1 MNTARI
7 SALLACAAATAI
19 VACGGGT
26 PGTDAGDVIETG
38 DTVEDT
44 AIADADDDNGPFDII
59 IDDWY
64 TGDSGDTAGF
74 HQPPEPWPQGP
85 AAPESSLFS
94 DYNLYQGQMTFNSWT
109 EEIEWQFDGDT
120 PVVDASRLAY
130 YAIGNGH
137 TFSFVGTDYPLSVL
151 HESVGPDYTRQKLET
166 FPDIKFTA
174 QRDGAAVKFT
184 KSRIGRFAKNS
195 IVGVTNQTGDL
206 LMTTLFVAPKTED
219 AQLDTTHMVVVR
231 LDNTGVDTMVNLNVA
246 SMPYSG
252 ATDTGT
258 PGALQIARLDRD
270 IYMVL
275 DGGTWIAEKK
285 TFVGPT
291 VSIAGGD
298 HVDFVFWLYFTEG
311 EAAVDPAPEFA
322 EKAAATN
329 VQEVINATG
338 DWWKDWFAQGLQV
351 NIPDVRLMDLLE
363 SFLYTVKSQTTYD
376 GAMTPLSHYGEYWT
390 RDLSG
395 GVRLLAMNSR
405 ADDVKTML
413 DYHRA
418 AACAYGGFFNATEV
432 DRPLGVPCAVKDWMA
447 LPVMAEKTAAEAP
460 SYVVHMYHR
469 HFDMTGDSGLMK
481 EREQMLR
488 YGMLK
493 QNIDESFLLP
503 FSDDETFRAALAMNL
518 GIGGPETMFAA
529 SHWSLQ
535 STLLYIA
542 AADGLAGALGYGPED
557 DVVKTRDGVFATLE
571 DYYWQDAEGF
581 YAPILSMADLSP
593 HMHPYEDVNFTI
605 SWMNLEDTLGWD
617 RVHRDVNK
625 LVELSWMPDLG
636 IIQTNL
642 GNLEPLLEYDLSL
655 GLATGMTPG
664 FTLYAF
670 ARHRS
675 DLAEQAFNAFPQIVT
690 ASGNVT
696 EDFATLGFRPLMP
709 LYDPAGKVGEVW
721 ARFRP
726 WEGGQDGEAIL
737 FYLTGLYP
745 DAAGKRVALKPHI
758 PNMLPYAEYRGLMAA
773 GCLIDM
779 KLTEVDEDERLY
791 ELKFTG
797 DKCNDLTVTLTTGTS
812 ICGQHDGCK
821 PEVSTSD
828 DIELDAKSALDGI
841 AIFTAA
847 DNLSATF
854 TARTGGD

>member
-1 MNTARI
+1 MYRTVLI
-7 SALLACAAATAI
+7 SACVALTPI

-26 PGTDAGDVIETG
+26 PSNDTGDVIENV

-44 AIADADDDNGPFDII
+44 AIVDAEYDNGPFDII
-59 IDDWY
+59 IDDFY
-64 TGDSGDTAGF
+64 VGDSGDTAGF

-94 DYNLYQGQMTFNSWT
+94 DYNLHQGEMTFNSWT
-109 EEIEWQFDGDT
+109 EEVEWQFDGDT
-120 PVVDASRLAY
+120 PVVDPSRLAY

-151 HESVGPDYTRQKLET
+151 HETVGPDYTRQELET
-166 FPDIKFTA
+166 FPDIKFIA

-195 IVGVTNQTGDL
+195 IVGVTNQAGDL
-206 LMTTLFVAPKTED
+206 RMTTLFVAPQTDD
-219 AQLDTTHMVVVR
+219 AQLDTTHMIVIR
-231 LDNTGVDTMVNLNVA
+231 LENTGVDTMVNLNVA
-246 SMPYSG
+246 SLPYSG

-258 PGALQIARLDRD
+258 PGVLQIARLDHD

-275 DGGTWIAEKK
+275 DGGTWSAEKK
-285 TFVGPT
+285 TFAGPT
-291 VSIAGGD
+291 VTISGGD
-298 HVDFVFWLYFTEG
+298 HADFVFWLYFTEG
-311 EAAVDPAPEFA
+311 EPAVDPAPGFA
-322 EKAAATN
+322 QKAAATD
-329 VQEVINATG
+329 VQDVIDATG
-338 DWWKDWFAQGLQV
+338 AWWKNWFGQGLQV

-363 SFLYTVKSQTTYD
+363 SFLYTVKSQTTHD

-395 GVRLLAMNSR
+395 GVRLLAINSR
-405 ADDVKTML
+405 EDEVRAML

-418 AACAYGGFFNATEV
+418 AACAYHGFFNATEV
-432 DRPLGVPCAVKDWMA
+432 DRPLGVPCAVEDWLA

-460 SYVVHMYHR
+460 SYVVHMYDR
-469 HFDMTGDSGLMK
+469 HFDMTGDNGLMA

-488 YGMLK
+488 YGLLN
-493 QNIDESFLLP
+493 QNIDDSFLLP
-503 FSDDETFRAALAMNL
+503 FSDDETFRAAMAMNL
-518 GIGGPETMFAA
+518 GIGGPETMFAT

-535 STLLYIA
+535 STLLYVA
-542 AADGLAGALGYGPED
+542 AADGLAQALGYDETD
-557 DVVKTRDGVFATLE
+557 EVVVTRNAVADTLE
-571 DYYWQDAEGF
+571 QYYWQEEEGF
-581 YAPILSMADLSP
+581 FAPIVSMADLSP

-617 RVHRDVNK
+617 KVHRDVNK
-625 LVELSWMPDLG
+625 LVELSWMPELG

-642 GNLEPLLEYDLSL
+642 GNLEPLLGYDLSL

-675 DLAEQAFNAFPQIVT
+675 DLAEQAFNAFPAIVT

-745 DAAGKRVALKPHI
+745 DAGAGTVALKPHI
-758 PNMLPYAEYRGLMAA
+758 PNNLPYAKYKGLMAA

-779 KLTEVDEDERLY
+779 KLTEVDEDRRIY
-791 ELKFTG
+791 ELKFEG
-797 DKCNDLTVTLTTGTS
+797 AKCEGLAVTLTTATWS
-812 ICGQHDGCK
+812 CGERDVCA
-821 PEVSTSD
+821 PVVSTND
-828 DIELDAKSALDGI
+828 LDIDAESASQGI
-841 AIFTAA
+841 AKFTAHNGTTA
-847 DNLSATF
+847 AF
-854 TARTGGD
+854 TAGSPVL